1 VNIRIL
7 YFARL
12 REDMGI
18 AQEMLELPSAVSD
31 VKSLRAHLA
40 ARGGASS
47 AAFAAA
53 KAVRVSVNQD
63 LARNDT
69 PVRAGDEIAFFPPV
83 TGG

>member
-1 VNIRIL
+1 MNIRIL

-12 REDMGI
+12 REEMGI
-18 AQEMLELPSAVSD
+18 AQEMFDLPQAAGD
-31 VKSLRAHLA
+31 VKSLRAQLF
-40 ARGGASS
+40 ARGGA
-47 AAFAAA
+47 AAVAFAPG

-63 LARNDT
+63 LAREDT